1 VAVKEAVEVDEDVGF
16 DGIDI
21 DTETDERLIALKI
34 AEQIGESRAYWQD
47 FKSLCT
53 ELYFDFLAYKES
65 ITDSTKSNTFIPLPY
80 VDIRVTKAR
89 IKQIITGTKPYARV
103 KPKPYN
109 PELSFKASH
118 FAYNLLDEAEF
129 ESFLDLLIQDALIYT
144 GAPFQVTWGTEYKEM
159 PAFWDAESLGER
171 FGVDLTGADIRIP
184 KFDDNGER
192 VFELQEIRD
201 GVFLEVIPIQD
212 FYLIKNSKDVE
223 TDPWAGK
230 HYSATIEDLEGKV
243 NSDGTPRYKNLDTL
257 RALGTTKRA
266 DTAEP
271 TRQFQPVKRD
281 DPAQPTFTKE
291 FDIIEFCTDK
301 KIFHWPEGAE
311 FLIASDPN
319 PYKKK
324 PFHIARV
331 EKLTGEPYGL
341 SPNRVNHLLTR
352 TMNEVVDIIMDGL
365 FLEDNKAFVVNED
378 LVDDFEVGATQGNLI
393 HVHGL
398 DSGNDVRS
406 AIYAIETRAIANEI
420 MPLWEK
426 LDTTHQLVAGRPNMS
441 VGMPQLGAETAFE
454 NAQLAAG
461 ASTPVIDMTANLVDT
476 ALRKIYQDL
485 FHLAQIHFTTEKSME
500 VLDGDGNLMGGE
512 SLVMTPGE
520 VYKNYDFEFEFLG
533 KERNKIEERA
543 ALTNMLMVWGN
554 VKNVDE
560 VTALIMKNL
569 LLQSGISDTA
579 AIKGALDKAIQQRR
593 QMEMMAMQ
601 AKMGGGE
608 QGGPMG
614 GLPGTGPEAVGEPMR
629 DAGNMMNAFKPTGM

>member
-1 VAVKEAVEVDEDVGF
+1 MAKEKAVEVDEDVGS
-16 DGIDI
+16 GSIDI
-21 DTETDERLIALKI
+21 DTETDEKLIAQKI
-34 AEQIGESRAYWQD
+34 AEQISESRTYWES

-65 ITDSTKSNTFIPLPY
+65 IQDSTKSNTFIPLPY

-103 KPKPYN
+103 KPKPYS
-109 PELSFKASH
+109 PDLSFKASH
-118 FAYNLLDEAEF
+118 FAYNLLYEAEF

-144 GAPFQVTWGTEYKEM
+144 GAPFQETWGVEYKEM
-159 PAFWDAESLGER
+159 PAFWDAESLGEK
-171 FGVDLTGADIRIP
+171 FGVDLTGVDIRIP

-192 VFELQEIRD
+192 VFELQETRD
-201 GVFLEVIPIQD
+201 GIFLEVIPIQD
-212 FYLIKNSKDVE
+212 FYLIKNSKNVE

-230 HYSATIEDLEGKV
+230 HYKATIENLEKKV
-243 NSDGTPRYKNLDTL
+243 NPDGTPYYENLDLL
-257 RALGTTKRA
+257 RALDTTKRA
-266 DTAEP
+266 DTTGA
-271 TRQFQPVKRD
+271 TRQSQPVQRD
-281 DPAQPTFTKE
+281 EPSQSTFTKE

-301 KIFHWPEGAE
+301 KIFHWPEGAQ
-311 FLIASDPN
+311 FLIAQNPN
-319 PYKKK
+319 PYKRK
-324 PFHIARV
+324 PYHIARV

-365 FLEDNKAFVVNED
+365 FLEDNKAFVIDENRI
-378 LVDDFEVGATQGNLI
+378 DDFEVGATQGNLI
-393 HVHGL
+393 HVKNL
-398 DSGNDVRS
+398 DPGESVTN
-406 AIYAIETRAIANEI
+406 AIYALETRAVANEI

-426 LDTTHQLVAGRPNMS
+426 LDVTHQLVAGRPNMS
-441 VGMPQLGAETAFE
+441 VGMPQQGAETAYE

-461 ASTPVIDMTANLVDT
+461 ANTPVIDMTANLVDT
-476 ALRKIYQDL
+476 ALRPIYQDL
-485 FHLAQIHFTTEKSME
+485 FHLAMIYFTKEKSME
-500 VLDGDGNLMGGE
+500 ALDDDGNLIGGE
-512 SLVMTPGE
+512 PLVMTPRE
-520 VYKNYDFEFEFLG
+520 VYANYDFEFEFLG

-579 AIKGALDKAIQQRR
+579 AIKGALDKAIEQRR
-593 QMEMMAMQ
+593 QMEMLAMQ

-608 QGGPMG
+608 QGRPMG
-614 GLPGTGPEAVGEPMR
+614 GLPEGGSEAVGEPMR
-629 DAGNMMNAFKPTGM
+629 DTGNMMNALKPTGM